1 MMAIIADLTEL
12 KRTESA
18 LKLSQE
24 RLQLAVFGSS
34 LGLWDWNIATGATYF
49 DSQWKAMISNP
60 VTSELFISLISLC
73 VLCVLVRLN
82 HSDAAGNDMIG
93 YEENEI
99 ENNVKYWEDLLHP
112 EDKVK
117 VMAALN
123 SYFEGEN
130 DIYKIEFRMLNKS
143 GNWQWIM
150 ALGKVVEYDEWGA
163 PLRMNGTHQDIS
175 DRKQAEF
182 ALQESEARERS
193 KALELETAIKQLK
206 TTQSQLVQNEK
217 MVSLGQLVAGV
228 AHEINNPISF
238 IHCNLGPARRYTFSH
253 SIIVDR
259 HGGKLS
265 CSSTVGEGSEFLVEI
280 PVQQNLT

>member
-1 MMAIIADLTEL
+1 
-12 KRTESA
+12 
-18 LKLSQE
+18 
-24 RLQLAVFGSS
+24 
-34 LGLWDWNIATGATYF
+34 
-49 DSQWKAMISNP
+49 
-60 VTSELFISLISLC
+60 
-73 VLCVLVRLN
+73 
-82 HSDAAGNDMIG
+82 MIG

-130 DIYKIEFRMLNKS
+130 NIYKIEFRMLNKS

-228 AHEINNPISF
+228 AHEINNP
-238 IHCNLGPARRYTFSH
+238 NR
-253 SIIVDR
+253 
-259 HGGKLS
+259 
-265 CSSTVGEGSEFLVEI
+265 
-280 PVQQNLT
+280 

>member
-49 DSQWKAMISNP
+49 DSQWKAMI
-60 VTSELFISLISLC
+60 
-73 VLCVLVRLN
+73 
-82 HSDAAGNDMIG
+82 G
-93 YEENEI
+93 YEEHEI